1 MRDPFTEMI
10 NFFKTNP
17 TYLIVILLVILFFYL
32 VGRAKQENSSNVVKT
47 KKCPMCGGSLV
58 REDGVTKCSN
68 YPKCR
73 YKK

>member
-17 TYLIVILLVILFFYL
+17 TYLVVILLIIVFFYL
-32 VGRAKQENSSNVVKT
+32 VSRAKKENNHVVKT

-58 REDGVTKCSN
+58 REDGVTRCSN
-68 YPKCR
+68 FPKCR